1 MKKITRRSVLGA
13 ALAAPA
19 VLSSRCALGQE
30 AKKPIKVALIAPL
43 SGPWARS
50 GELMRLGA
58 QQAVNDV
65 NAAGGVASKGGRQ
78 LQLVVYDAGDSIER
92 AKNAAQRLIAQEPEV
107 VAGVGAW
114 LSSFTLAVTEVTERA
129 GLPWLTLSWLDSLTE
144 RGYKN
149 VFATSATLTEL
160 AKQSL
165 PALVAG
171 ARAQKVEI
179 SRIALVNDG
188 TTPARSYMELLK
200 TQVVPGLNV
209 EVVVDQAFTTPLSD
223 ATPLIQRLR
232 TARPNLLVLYST
244 TTSDL
249 KSIIDKWG
257 EFGLNQKFPIF
268 VPTQTVCRPDLL
280 KSVDASLVDGL
291 LGLTSNWPTAAMAK
305 TVAELRKAG
314 GEPWIT
320 ADTLSPYGEV
330 MLIRDAIERA
340 PSVDK
345 EDISRALAATPSDS
359 PAARFFAGE
368 DFGFDTKGR
377 RRNGPAILV
386 QWRKGIPVSVYPSG
400 SAQSQL
406 VWPKPS

>member
-1 MKKITRRSVLGA
+1 MSKMTRRSVLGA
-13 ALAAPA
+13 ALTAPA
-19 VLSSRCALGQE
+19 VLSSRFALGQE
-30 AKKPIKVALIAPL
+30 AKGPIKVALIAPL

-65 NAAGGVASKGGRQ
+65 NAGGGIASKAGRP

-92 AKNAAQRLIAQEPEV
+92 AKNAAQRLISQEPEV

-129 GLPWLTLSWLDSLTE
+129 GLPWLTLSWLDALTE

-171 ARAQKVEI
+171 ARAQKVDI

-200 TQVVPGLNV
+200 SQAIPGLNV
-209 EVVVDQAFTTPLSD
+209 EVVMDQAFTTPLSD

-268 VPTQTVCRPDLL
+268 VPTQTVCSPDLL
-280 KSVDASLVDGL
+280 KSIDATLLEGL
-291 LGLTSNWPTAAMAK
+291 LGLTSNWPTPAIAK
-305 TVAELRKAG
+305 TVAELRKA

-340 PSVDK
+340 PAVDK
-345 EDISRALAATPSDS
+345 EDISRALLATPSDS
-359 PAARFFAGE
+359 SATRFFAGE
-368 DFGFDTKGR
+368 NFGFDAKGR
-377 RRNGPAILV
+377 RKNGPAILV
-386 QWRKGIPVSVYPSG
+386 QWQKGIPVSVYPSA